1 MSDIWKCWEP
11 KKKLKNKYYVDSIKD
26 EESFM
31 MELSNEDETEKILLK
46 WDGCVVS
53 YTCSEESARSILY
66 DKQELT
72 KWTFFKVENS
82 SYLKWIEEQS
92 LGIEQRNKLTHYCII
107 GINSVVDIIAS
118 YEPEVY

>member
-1 MSDIWKCWEP
+1 MI
-11 KKKLKNKYYVDSIKD
+11 
-26 EESFM
+26 
-31 MELSNEDETEKILLK
+31 ELSNEDETEKILLK

-82 SYLKWIEEQS
+82 SYLKCIEEQS
-92 LGIEQRNKLTHYCII
+92 LVIEQRNKLTHYCII